1 MSQEDI
7 DAIVAMMGVTMAL
20 AILGFFVLIAIAF
33 KVGVAWFLSD
43 TLARIPAEHRKQ
55 EPGLA
60 WLLLIPCVDVVW
72 KFFVWPKVAESFQS
86 YFVSKGRTEFGD
98 CGAQLATIYCGIGV
112 VTLILGC
119 VGQIPIVGLVAL
131 INLPLAILAL
141 VLFVLLIAKF
151 LQLRKELTTG

>member
-7 DAIVAMMGVTMAL
+7 DAIVGLVGMTML
-20 AILGFFVLIAIAF
+20 LVILGFFVLLAIAF

-60 WLLLIPCVDVVW
+60 WLLVIPCVDVVW

-86 YFVSKGRTEFGD
+86 YFASKGRYDYGD
-98 CGAQLATIYCGIGV
+98 CGAQLATIYCVIGV
-112 VTLILGC
+112 VTLFLGC
-119 VGQIPIVGLVAL
+119 LGQIPIVGLVAL
-131 INLPLAILAL
+131 INLPLGILAL
-141 VLFVLLIAKF
+141 VLWVLLIAKF
-151 LQLRKELTTG
+151 AQLRKELPTG